1 MDKKVHYKMHKV
13 KKQWVTIAVTGLSV
27 GAVSAVSLGTN
38 DGVVQADEHTDA
50 NVAIPDITV
59 DTGTVSNDTATT
71 QDPTAVVATT
81 NDVTTDQAAPVATFA
96 LTTDTT
102 NTAATNA
109 VDTTA
114 PAVTDRAV
122 DTATP
127 VVTDRAVDTTT
138 PAATTDRAANTATDT
153 RAVTDRAATATR
165 RATTGTRRGPSGGRR
180 ANPVNG
186 NTNTANN
193 GNNTVT
199 VVNNDLPATNNVVA
213 DGPSHIKTINGKEY
227 YVEDDGTVRKNYVLE
242 RNGGSQY
249 FNAETGELSNQ
260 KDYRFDKNGGTG
272 SSADSTTNTNVTV
285 NGDKNAFYGTTEKDI
300 ELVDGYF
307 TANTWYRPKE
317 ILKDGKEWT
326 ASTENDKRPL
336 LTVWW
341 PSKAIQAS
349 YLNYMREEGLGTNQ
363 TFTSY
368 SSQTQMDQ
376 AALEV
381 QKRIEERIAR
391 EGNTDWLRT
400 TIKNFVKTQPGW
412 NSTSENLDNNDHLQ
426 GGALLYNN
434 SNRTSYANSDYR
446 LLNRTP
452 TQQDGTR
459 RYFKDNSSGGFE
471 FLLANDID
479 NSNPAVQAEQLNWL
493 HYIMNIGTLT
503 GGNSD
508 ENFDGVRVDAV
519 DNVNADL
526 LQIAS
531 DYFKARYGVEKSEE
545 EAIKHLSILEAWS
558 HNDAYYNEDTKG
570 AQLPMDDPLRLA
582 MVFSFLRPIGNR
594 SGLEPL
600 ITNSLNDRS
609 ESKKNTKRMANYTFV
624 RAHDS
629 EVQSVIG
636 QIIKNEINPQSTG
649 NTFTLDE
656 MKKAFEIY
664 NADMRSANKR
674 YTQYN
679 IPSAYA
685 FMLTN
690 KDTVPRV
697 YYGDLYTDDG
707 QYMAQKSPYHDAIS
721 TLLQARIRYAAGGQD
736 MKMSY
741 VGSGNTNG
749 WDASGILT
757 SVRYGKGAN
766 NASDAGTA
774 ETRNQGMAV
783 ILSNQ
788 PALRLNSNLTIN
800 MGAAHRNQ
808 AYRPLLLTT
817 SNGVASYLND
827 GDANG
832 IVKYTDANGYLTF
845 NPGEI
850 SGVRNAQ
857 VDGYLAVWVPVGAS
871 ENQDV
876 RVAASK
882 EKNSSGLVY
891 ESNAALDSQV
901 IYEGFSNFQDF
912 VQDSSQYTN
921 KKIAENANLFKKWG
935 ITSFEFAPQYVSSD
949 DGTFLDSVIQNG
961 YAFSDR
967 YDIGMSKDNKYGSLA
982 DLKAALKSL
991 HVVGISAIADWVPD
1005 QIYNLPGDE
1014 VVTATRVNNYGET
1027 KDGAIIDH
1035 SLYVA
1040 KTRTFG
1046 NDYQGKYGGAYLD
1059 ELKRLYPQIFD
1070 RVQISTG
1077 KRLTTDEKITKW
1089 SAKYMN
1095 GTNILDRGSEYVL
1108 KNGLSGY
1115 YGTNGGK
1122 VSLPKVVGS
1131 KQSTNNDNQ
1140 NGDGSG
1146 RFEKS
1151 WGSVYY
1157 RYNDG
1162 RRARNA
1168 FIKDND
1174 GNVYYF
1180 DNTGRMAIGEK
1191 TIDGKQYFFL
1201 ANGVQLRDGYRQNR
1215 RGQVF
1220 YYDENGVMSQTGKPS
1235 PKPEPKPDNN
1245 TSGRNQFVQIG
1256 NNVWAYYDGNG
1267 KRVTGRQNI
1276 NGQELFFDNNGVQV
1290 KGRTAQ
1296 VDGVTRYFDANSGE
1310 MARNRFA
1317 EVEPGVRAY
1326 FNNDGAAVTGSQ
1338 NINGQTLYFD
1348 QNGHQVKGALVTVD
1362 GNLRYYDANSG
1373 DLYRNRF
1380 QEVNGSWYYFDGN
1393 GNAVK
1398 GMVNINGQ
1406 NLLFDNDG
1414 KQVKGHLVRVNGVIR
1429 YYDPNSGEMAVNR
1442 WVEISSGWWV
1452 YFDGEGR
1459 GQI

>member
-13 KKQWVTIAVTGLSV
+13 KKQWVTIAVTGLSL

-50 NVAIPDITV
+50 TVAIPDITV
-59 DTGTVSNDTATT
+59 DTGTVSNDTTAA
-71 QDPTAVVATT
+71 QDPTTAVAAT
-81 NDVTTDQAAPVATFA
+81 NDVATDQATPTATFD

-102 NTAATNA
+102 NTVAANA
-109 VDTTA
+109 VDTVAT
-114 PAVTDRAV
+114 VGTDRAATTN
-122 DTATP
+122 DTTATND
-127 VVTDRAVDTTT
+127 TAVDTTNNNT
-138 PAATTDRAANTATDT
+138 TTDTTT
-153 RAVTDRAATATR
+153 VTDRAATTER
-165 RATTGTRRGPSGGRR
+165 RATGARRGPTGGRR
-180 ANPVNG
+180 ATPVNG
-186 NTNTANN
+186 NTNNA
-193 GNNTVT
+193 NNTVT
-199 VVNNDLPATNNVVA
+199 VVNNDLPATNNVVT
-213 DGPSHIKTINGKEY
+213 DGPSHIKTINGKQY
-227 YVEDDGTVRKNYVLE
+227 YVEDDGTIRKNYVLE
-242 RNGGSQY
+242 RIGGSQY

-260 KDYRFDKNGGTG
+260 KEYRFDKNGGTG
-272 SSADSTTNTNVTV
+272 SSADSTNTNVTV
-285 NGDKNAFYGTTEKDI
+285 NGDKNAFYGTTDKDI

-349 YLNYMREEGLGTNQ
+349 YLNYMKEQGLGTNQ
-363 TFTSY
+363 TYTSF

-434 SNRTSYANSDYR
+434 DSRTSHANSDYR

-452 TQQDGTR
+452 TSQTGKHNPKYT
-459 RYFKDNSSGGFE
+459 KDTSNGGFE

-493 HYIMNIGTLT
+493 HYIMNIGTIT
-503 GGNSD
+503 GGSED

-531 DYFKARYGVEKSEE
+531 DYFKAKYGADQSQDQ
-545 EAIKHLSILEAWS
+545 AIKHLSILEAWS

-570 AQLPMDDPLRLA
+570 AQLPMDDPMHLA
-582 MVFSFLRPIGNR
+582 LVYSLLRPIGNR
-594 SGLEPL
+594 SGVEPL
-600 ITNSLNDRS
+600 ISNSLNDRS
-609 ESKKNTKRMANYTFV
+609 ESGKNSKRMANYAFV

-629 EVQSVIG
+629 EVQSIIG

-664 NADMRSANKR
+664 NKDMRSANKQ

-685 FMLTN
+685 LMLTH

-697 YYGDLYTDDG
+697 YYGDMYTDDG
-707 QYMAQKSPYHDAIS
+707 QYMAQKSPYYDAIE
-721 TLLQARIRYAAGGQD
+721 TLLKGRIRYAAGGQD
-736 MKMSY
+736 MKVNY
-741 VGSGNTNG
+741 IGYGNTNG
-749 WDASGILT
+749 WDAAGVLT
-757 SVRYGKGAN
+757 SVRYGTGAN
-766 NASDAGTA
+766 SASDTGTA

-783 ILSNQ
+783 IVSNQ
-788 PALRLNSNLTIN
+788 PALRLTSNLTIN

-817 SNGVASYLND
+817 NDGVATYLND
-827 GDANG
+827 SDANG
-832 IVKYTDANGYLTF
+832 IVKYTDGNGNLTF
-845 NPGEI
+845 SANEIRGIRNP
-850 SGVRNAQ
+850 Q

-876 RVAASK
+876 RVAPSK

-912 VQDSSQYTN
+912 VQNPSQYTN
-921 KKIAENANLFKKWG
+921 KKIAENANLFKSWG

-949 DGTFLDSVIQNG
+949 DGSFLDSVIQNG
-961 YAFSDR
+961 YAFTDR

-991 HVVGISAIADWVPD
+991 HAVGISAIADWVPD

-1035 SLYVA
+1035 SLYAA

-1046 NDYQGKYGGAYLD
+1046 NDYQGKYGGAFLD

-1077 KRLTTDEKITKW
+1077 KRMTTDEKITKW

-1108 KNGLSGY
+1108 KNGLNGY

-1131 KQSTNNDNQ
+1131 NQSTNGDNQ

-1146 RFEKS
+1146 KFEKRLF
-1151 WGSVYY
+1151 SVRY
-1157 RYNDG
+1157 RYNNG
-1162 RRARNA
+1162 QYAKNA

-1180 DNTGRMAIGEK
+1180 DNSGRMAVGEK

-1220 YYDENGVMSQTGKPS
+1220 YYDQNGVLNANGKQD
-1235 PKPEPKPDNN
+1235 PKPDNN
-1245 TSGRNQFVQIG
+1245 NNASGRNQFVQIG

-1267 KRVTGRQNI
+1267 KRVTGHQNI
-1276 NGQELFFDNNGVQV
+1276 NGQEL
-1290 KGRTAQ
+1290 
-1296 VDGVTRYFDANSGE
+1296 
-1310 MARNRFA
+1310 
-1317 EVEPGVRAY
+1317 
-1326 FNNDGAAVTGSQ
+1326 
-1338 NINGQTLYFD
+1338 YFD
-1348 QNGHQVKGALVTVD
+1348 QNGRQVKGALANVD
-1362 GNLRYYDANSG
+1362 GNLRYYDVNSG
-1373 DLYRNRF
+1373 ELYRNRF
-1380 QEVNGSWYYFDGN
+1380 HEIDGSWYYFDGN

-1406 NLLFDNDG
+1406 NLLFDNNG
-1414 KQVKGHLVRVNGVIR
+1414 KQIKGHLVRVNGVVR
-1429 YYDPNSGEMAVNR
+1429 YFDPNSGEMAVNR
-1442 WVEISSGWWV
+1442 WVEVSPGWWV

>member
-50 NVAIPDITV
+50 NLAIPDITV

-127 VVTDRAVDTTT
+127 VGKNRAVDTTT

-153 RAVTDRAATATR
+153 RAVTDRAATRER
-165 RATTGTRRGPSGGRR
+165 RAATGTRRGPSGGRR
-180 ANPVNG
+180 ATPVNG

-272 SSADSTTNTNVTV
+272 SAADSTTNTNVTV

-349 YLNYMREEGLGTNQ
+349 YLNYMREEGLGTKQ

-412 NSTSENLDNNDHLQ
+412 NSTSENLDNSDHLQ

-531 DYFKARYGVEKSEE
+531 DYFKAKYGVEKSEE

-656 MKKAFEIY
+656 MKKAFKIY
-664 NADMRSANKR
+664 N
-674 YTQYN
+674 
-679 IPSAYA
+679 
-685 FMLTN
+685 
-690 KDTVPRV
+690 
-697 YYGDLYTDDG
+697 
-707 QYMAQKSPYHDAIS
+707 
-721 TLLQARIRYAAGGQD
+721 
-736 MKMSY
+736 
-741 VGSGNTNG
+741 
-749 WDASGILT
+749 
-757 SVRYGKGAN
+757 
-766 NASDAGTA
+766 
-774 ETRNQGMAV
+774 
-783 ILSNQ
+783 
-788 PALRLNSNLTIN
+788 
-800 MGAAHRNQ
+800 
-808 AYRPLLLTT
+808 
-817 SNGVASYLND
+817 
-827 GDANG
+827 
-832 IVKYTDANGYLTF
+832 
-845 NPGEI
+845 
-850 SGVRNAQ
+850 
-857 VDGYLAVWVPVGAS
+857 
-871 ENQDV
+871 
-876 RVAASK
+876 
-882 EKNSSGLVY
+882 EKC
-891 ESNAALDSQV
+891 Q
-901 IYEGFSNFQDF
+901 
-912 VQDSSQYTN
+912 
-921 KKIAENANLFKKWG
+921 
-935 ITSFEFAPQYVSSD
+935 
-949 DGTFLDSVIQNG
+949 
-961 YAFSDR
+961 
-967 YDIGMSKDNKYGSLA
+967 
-982 DLKAALKSL
+982 
-991 HVVGISAIADWVPD
+991 
-1005 QIYNLPGDE
+1005 
-1014 VVTATRVNNYGET
+1014 
-1027 KDGAIIDH
+1027 
-1035 SLYVA
+1035 
-1040 KTRTFG
+1040 
-1046 NDYQGKYGGAYLD
+1046 
-1059 ELKRLYPQIFD
+1059 
-1070 RVQISTG
+1070 
-1077 KRLTTDEKITKW
+1077 
-1089 SAKYMN
+1089 
-1095 GTNILDRGSEYVL
+1095 
-1108 KNGLSGY
+1108 
-1115 YGTNGGK
+1115 
-1122 VSLPKVVGS
+1122 
-1131 KQSTNNDNQ
+1131 
-1140 NGDGSG
+1140 
-1146 RFEKS
+1146 
-1151 WGSVYY
+1151 
-1157 RYNDG
+1157 
-1162 RRARNA
+1162 
-1168 FIKDND
+1168 
-1174 GNVYYF
+1174 
-1180 DNTGRMAIGEK
+1180 
-1191 TIDGKQYFFL
+1191 
-1201 ANGVQLRDGYRQNR
+1201 
-1215 RGQVF
+1215 
-1220 YYDENGVMSQTGKPS
+1220 
-1235 PKPEPKPDNN
+1235 
-1245 TSGRNQFVQIG
+1245 
-1256 NNVWAYYDGNG
+1256 
-1267 KRVTGRQNI
+1267 
-1276 NGQELFFDNNGVQV
+1276 
-1290 KGRTAQ
+1290 
-1296 VDGVTRYFDANSGE
+1296 
-1310 MARNRFA
+1310 
-1317 EVEPGVRAY
+1317 
-1326 FNNDGAAVTGSQ
+1326 
-1338 NINGQTLYFD
+1338 
-1348 QNGHQVKGALVTVD
+1348 
-1362 GNLRYYDANSG
+1362 
-1373 DLYRNRF
+1373 
-1380 QEVNGSWYYFDGN
+1380 
-1393 GNAVK
+1393 
-1398 GMVNINGQ
+1398 
-1406 NLLFDNDG
+1406 
-1414 KQVKGHLVRVNGVIR
+1414 
-1429 YYDPNSGEMAVNR
+1429 
-1442 WVEISSGWWV
+1442 
-1452 YFDGEGR
+1452 
-1459 GQI
+1459 

>member
-1 MDKKVHYKMHKV
+1 MRVHFTNLFGQSPRSV
-13 KKQWVTIAVTGLSV
+13 ALIA
-27 GAVSAVSLGTN
+27 
-38 DGVVQADEHTDA
+38 Q
-50 NVAIPDITV
+50 
-59 DTGTVSNDTATT
+59 NDTMKIAKELGANELAIYFYDNS
-71 QDPTAVVATT
+71 QESSGELNSRLDGIVAGVSYGDIVFFQSPSW
-81 NDVTTDQAAPVATFA
+81 NSVAW
-96 LTTDTT
+96 DTSLLHKF
-102 NTAATNA
+102 
-109 VDTTA
+109 
-114 PAVTDRAV
+114 RAV
-122 DTATP
+122 QTKLVMFIHDVP
-127 VVTDRAVDTTT
+127 PIMFPSNYYLMPNYIEMYNLCDVVVVPSEQMRDR
-138 PAATTDRAANTATDT
+138 
-153 RAVTDRAATATR
+153 
-165 RATTGTRRGPSGGRR
+165 
-180 ANPVNG
+180 
-186 NTNTANN
+186 
-193 GNNTVT
+193 
-199 VVNNDLPATNNVVA
+199 L
-213 DGPSHIKTINGKEY
+213 I
-227 YVEDDGTVRKNYVLE
+227 
-242 RNGGSQY
+242 
-249 FNAETGELSNQ
+249 
-260 KDYRFDKNGGTG
+260 
-272 SSADSTTNTNVTV
+272 
-285 NGDKNAFYGTTEKDI
+285 
-300 ELVDGYF
+300 
-307 TANTWYRPKE
+307 
-317 ILKDGKEWT
+317 
-326 ASTENDKRPL
+326 
-336 LTVWW
+336 
-341 PSKAIQAS
+341 
-349 YLNYMREEGLGTNQ
+349 EEGLTVEKIIIQ
-363 TFTSY
+363 ELWDLPHSLDLHKPSF
-368 SSQTQMDQ
+368 
-376 AALEV
+376 
-381 QKRIEERIAR
+381 QKKLIFA
-391 EGNTDWLRT
+391 G
-400 TIKNFVKTQPGW
+400 
-412 NSTSENLDNNDHLQ
+412 
-426 GGALLYNN
+426 
-434 SNRTSYANSDYR
+434 
-446 LLNRTP
+446 
-452 TQQDGTR
+452 
-459 RYFKDNSSGGFE
+459 
-471 FLLANDID
+471 
-479 NSNPAVQAEQLNWL
+479 NPARFPHILNW
-493 HYIMNIGTLT
+493 
-503 GGNSD
+503 
-508 ENFDGVRVDAV
+508 
-519 DNVNADL
+519 
-526 LQIAS
+526 Q
-531 DYFKARYGVEKSEE
+531 
-545 EAIKHLSILEAWS
+545 
-558 HNDAYYNEDTKG
+558 
-570 AQLPMDDPLRLA
+570 Q
-582 MVFSFLRPIGNR
+582 
-594 SGLEPL
+594 
-600 ITNSLNDRS
+600 
-609 ESKKNTKRMANYTFV
+609 
-624 RAHDS
+624 
-629 EVQSVIG
+629 
-636 QIIKNEINPQSTG
+636 
-649 NTFTLDE
+649 
-656 MKKAFEIY
+656 
-664 NADMRSANKR
+664 
-674 YTQYN
+674 
-679 IPSAYA
+679 
-685 FMLTN
+685 
-690 KDTVPRV
+690 
-697 YYGDLYTDDG
+697 
-707 QYMAQKSPYHDAIS
+707 
-721 TLLQARIRYAAGGQD
+721 
-736 MKMSY
+736 
-741 VGSGNTNG
+741 
-749 WDASGILT
+749 
-757 SVRYGKGAN
+757 
-766 NASDAGTA
+766 
-774 ETRNQGMAV
+774 ET
-783 ILSNQ
+783 
-788 PALRLNSNLTIN
+788 
-800 MGAAHRNQ
+800 
-808 AYRPLLLTT
+808 PLL
-817 SNGVASYLND
+817 
-827 GDANG
+827 
-832 IVKYTDANGYLTF
+832 
-845 NPGEI
+845 
-850 SGVRNAQ
+850 
-857 VDGYLAVWVPVGAS
+857 GAS

-882 EKNSSGLVY
+882 SKNSSGLVY
-891 ESNAALDSQV
+891 DSSAALDSQV

-912 VQDSSQYTN
+912 VQDPSQYTN

-991 HVVGISAIADWVPD
+991 HAVGISAIADWVPD

-1070 RVQISTG
+1070 RIQISTG

-1131 KQSTNNDNQ
+1131 NQSTNNNNQ

-1146 RFEKS
+1146 KFEKS

-1162 RRARNA
+1162 KRARNA

-1180 DNTGRMAIGEK
+1180 DNSGRMAIGEK

-1220 YYDENGVMSQTGKPS
+1220 YYDQNGVMSETGKPS

-1317 EVEPGVRAY
+1317 EVEPGVWAY
-1326 FNNDGAAVTGSQ
+1326 FNNDGDAVTGSQ

-1348 QNGHQVKGALVTVD
+1348 QNGHQVKGALVNVD

-1414 KQVKGHLVRVNGVIR
+1414 KQIKGHLVRVNGVIR

-1442 WVEISSGWWV
+1442 WIEISSGWWV